1 MTPKKDWTFLRVK
14 GYKDVLILPSS
25 GLGPIFQMWKHVFTV
40 CMHHNMHM
48 EVKEHLPGIDSLL
61 SLFRF

>member
-1 MTPKKDWTFLRVK
+1 MTPKKDWTFLRE

-25 GLGPIFQMWKHVFTV
+25 GLDPIVQMWKHVFTAR
-40 CMHHNMHM
+40 MHHNMHTK
-48 EVKEHLPGIDSLL
+48 VKEHLPGVDSLL